1 MRSLLKT
8 LLVAVVAVLLVK
20 LVAFTSCT
28 IPSTGMENTLYR
40 GDRVIVNRWSYGY
53 RTPLASVFGYHRWA
67 ESPVGRNDIVLFN
80 RPSAEQQLQDGGD
93 LFINRCVGLPG
104 DTLRLTDELILTDAD
119 VLTPDSKYLYAY
131 PGQQET
137 LVTQAIRQAGIED
150 NTLVGYD
157 QGDYLRSF
165 SLREI
170 NAVKR
175 LLGPQ
180 VQFRSVQTTD
190 SDTVH
195 DFVVPGK
202 GIAVRVRPWNVM
214 LLRNTIVMHEGRR
227 AEVKG
232 DTLLVDG
239 RPVASYRFSKDY
251 YWMAS
256 NNSMSLCDSRL
267 FGFVP
272 KECII
277 GRAALVWF
285 SKDPSE
291 GLLSG
296 YRFGRFFHRIN

>member
-190 SDTVH
+190 SDAVH

-291 GLLSG
+291 SLLSG
-296 YRFGRFFHRIN
+296 YRFERFFHRIN

>member
-53 RTPLASVFGYHRWA
+53 RTPLASIFGYHRWA
-67 ESPVGRNDIVLFN
+67 EAPVRRNDIVLFN
-80 RPSAEQQLQDGGD
+80 RPSAQQTLQDGGD
-93 LFINRCVGLPG
+93 IFINRCVGLPG

-119 VLTPDSKYLYAY
+119 ELTPDSKYLYAY

-165 SLREI
+165 SRCEI

-180 VQFRSVQTTD
+180 VQFRSVQTAD
-190 SDTVH
+190 SDAVH

-239 RPVASYRFSKDY
+239 RPVASYRFTKDY

-277 GRAALVWF
+277 GRAVLVWF

-291 GLLSG
+291 SLLSG
-296 YRFGRFFHRIN
+296 YRFERFFHRIN

>member
-53 RTPLASVFGYHRWA
+53 RTPLASLFGYHRWA
-67 ESPVGRNDIVLFN
+67 EAPVGRNDIVLFN

-119 VLTPDSKYLYAY
+119 VLTPDSKYIYAY
-131 PGQQET
+131 PGQQEA

-170 NAVKR
+170 NTVKR

-180 VQFRSVQTTD
+180 VQFRSVQTAD
-190 SDTVH
+190 SDAVH

-291 GLLSG
+291 DLLSG